1 MAGIIRR
8 EIDLKRSLLTWFL
21 VALIS
26 GCSAAIEYH
35 PFVGDEQ
42 VLKGSGG
49 ACDIANG
56 VEIWIKGAPSKPFTV
71 IGYIDGQYTEDIGEE
86 AALKRLIAKKGKRGF
101 RFWCNSYVPPFRSG
115 RFVLFRQCPYHRYGY
130 QRRVHRFPLSVA
142 YVGKCSQRTCHRLP
156 ITVGAHL
163 LFDIIADC
171 CVCRSVILTT
181 NMPAAE

>member
-86 AALKRLIAKKGKRGF
+86 AALKRLIAKKVKEVSGSGVIHTSRHSGQGDSYFFGTVLITDTDIKDEYIVF
-101 RFWCNSYVPPFRSG
+101 R
-115 RFVLFRQCPYHRYGY
+115 Y
-130 QRRVHRFPLSVA
+130 Q
-142 YVGKCSQRTCHRLP
+142 
-156 ITVGAHL
+156 
-163 LFDIIADC
+163 
-171 CVCRSVILTT
+171 
-181 NMPAAE
+181 